1 MGISQHKSTKNIK
14 PGHTK
19 TAIMLTKEKKEIYY
33 EKMNGNQ
40 QILFKITKNN
50 EKFQALYKHLLSL
63 LLLWTITTI

>member
-33 EKMNGNQ
+33 EKHEWQPTNS
-40 QILFKITKNN
+40 
-50 EKFQALYKHLLSL
+50 FQNY
-63 LLLWTITTI
+63 